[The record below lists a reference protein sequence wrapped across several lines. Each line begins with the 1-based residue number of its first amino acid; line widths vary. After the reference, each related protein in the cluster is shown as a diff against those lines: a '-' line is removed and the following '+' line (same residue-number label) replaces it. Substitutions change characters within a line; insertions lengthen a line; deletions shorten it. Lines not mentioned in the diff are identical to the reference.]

1 MGNFETLREILRGK
15 MRENRRLIT
24 ALACYLVL
32 IVIALVVFLPVRTSN
47 DRFVLWLVLAFFAIL
62 IVKTIRSRDK

>member
-1 MGNFETLREILRGK
+1 MREKIK
-15 MRENRRLIT
+15 RENRRLIL

-32 IVIALVVFLPVRTSN
+32 IVVALVVFLPVRNSN

-62 IVKTIRSRDK
+62 IVKTISQRDN